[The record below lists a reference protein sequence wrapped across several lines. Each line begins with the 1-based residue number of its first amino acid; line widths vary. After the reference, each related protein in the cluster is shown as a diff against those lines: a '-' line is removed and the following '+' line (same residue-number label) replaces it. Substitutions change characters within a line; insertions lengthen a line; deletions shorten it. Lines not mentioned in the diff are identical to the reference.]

1 MKVSVITVCY
11 NSASTIEDTI
21 KSVLRQNYEDL
32 EYIVIDGASTDG
44 TLDILNQYKSEI
56 KHLISEPDEGMYYA
70 LNKGIR
76 IATGDIIAFL
86 HADDVYAFPGVVSGV
101 AEKMKH
107 ADALYGDLVYVKQ
120 SEVNKISRYWKSG
133 RYLQGSFKWGWMP
146 PHPSFF
152 VRKEV
157 YNKLGTFNTQ
167 LHSAADY
174 ELMLRFIHKHGI
186 EPVYWPEVLVK
197 MRSGGKSNVTLA
209 NRIHANKEDKKAW
222 ELNGLS
228 PFFFTL
234 WIKPLRKIPQYF
246 SHFLLKTK

>member
-21 KSVLRQNYEDL
+21 KSVLQQNYKNL

-44 TLDILNQYKSEI
+44 TLDILHQYKSKI
-56 KHLISEPDEGMYYA
+56 TQLISEQDDGMYHA
-70 LNKGIR
+70 LNKGIE

-86 HADDVYAFPGVVSGV
+86 HADDVYAFPGVISGV
-101 AEKMKH
+101 AEQMKN
-107 ADALYGDLVYVKQ
+107 ADALYGDLVYVQ
-120 SEVNKISRYWKSG
+120 QQAVNKISRYWKSG
-133 RYLQGSFKWGWMP
+133 RYFPGSFKWGWMP

-157 YNKLGTFNTQ
+157 YNKFGTFNTQ

-209 NRIHANKEDKKAW
+209 NRIHANKEDKVAW

-246 SHFLLKTK
+246 THFLLKTK

>member
-44 TLDILNQYKSEI
+44 TLDILHQYKSDI

-86 HADDVYAFPGVVSGV
+86 HADDIYAFPEVISGV
-101 AEKMKH
+101 AQQMKN
-107 ADALYGDLVYVKQ
+107 ADALYGDLVYVRQ
-120 SEVNKISRYWKSG
+120 GEVNKISRYWKSG
-133 RYLQGSFKWGWMP
+133 RYLPGSFKWGWMP

-152 VRKEV
+152 VRKDV
-157 YNKLGTFNTQ
+157 YNRLGTFNTQ

-186 EPVYWPEVLVK
+186 ELIYWPEVLVK

-234 WIKPLRKIPQYF
+234 WLKPLRKIPQYF

>member
-44 TLDILNQYKSEI
+44 TLDILHQYKSEI

-70 LNKGIR
+70 LNKGIK

-86 HADDVYAFPGVVSGV
+86 HADDIYAFPEVISGV
-101 AEKMKH
+101 AEQMKN

-120 SEVNKISRYWKSG
+120 SKVNKISRYWKSG
-133 RYLQGSFKWGWMP
+133 SYLPGSFNWGWMP

-157 YNKLGTFNTQ
+157 YNKFGTFNTQ

-174 ELMLRFIHKHGI
+174 ELMLRFIHKNGI

-197 MRSGGKSNVTLA
+197 MRSGGKSNATLV
-209 NRIHANKEDKKAW
+209 NRLQANKEDKKAW

-246 SHFLLKTK
+246 THFLLKTK